1 MAEEIVLEILW
12 SDSAKVSFNK
22 IVDYLRKEWTDREVE
37 KFVQRTVE
45 WLATLKRYPEMCR
58 PSTKRK
64 NVRIGI
70 LDKHTQ
76 IIYHYKPKK
85 KEIELLLFWSMKQ
98 NPVQF
103 KY

>member
-1 MAEEIVLEILW
+1 MAEEIELEILW
-12 SDSAKVSFNK
+12 TDSAKISFDK
-22 IVDYLRKEWTDREVE
+22 IVDYLQKAWTDREVE
-37 KFVQRTVE
+37 KFVNRTDE
-45 WLATLKRYPEMCR
+45 WLSTLKRYPEMCR

-98 NPVQF
+98 NPVRF

>member
-22 IVDYLRKEWTDREVE
+22 IVDYLRKEWTNREVE

-64 NVRIGI
+64 YVRIGI
-70 LDKHTQ
+70 LDKHSQ

-98 NPVQF
+98 NPVRF

>member
-22 IVDYLRKEWTDREVE
+22 IVNYLRKEWTDRQVE

-45 WLATLKRYPEMCR
+45 WLATLKRYPEICR

-64 NVRIGI
+64 NVRIE
-70 LDKHTQ
+70 
-76 IIYHYKPKK
+76 Y
-85 KEIELLLFWSMKQ
+85 
-98 NPVQF
+98 
-103 KY
+103 

>member
-22 IVDYLRKEWTDREVE
+22 IVDYLRKEWTNREVE

-70 LDKHTQ
+70 LDKHSQ

-98 NPVQF
+98 NPVRF